1 VELVF
6 FGVVVAIWVAV
17 GFFLGGFGSF
27 GILRSLRDV

>member
-17 GFFLGGFGSF
+17 GFFLGGFDIEVVLVF
-27 GILRSLRDV
+27 